1 MSHDARSNAY
11 LTTRVMTASPVELR
25 LMLIE
30 GAIKF
35 LRQGRDGLA
44 TKDFEACF
52 NGYSRGRAI
61 ISELMTTMRPDP
73 DRELYGRMQSLYAY
87 MMSRLIES
95 SHEKDPAKADEVIQ
109 LLEYDRE
116 TWMMLIEKLRTEDR
130 GPGPASPALAQT
142 GGRGDPADHTPLSLE
157 G

>member
-1 MSHDARSNAY
+1 MSQDTRSSAY

-35 LRQGRDGLA
+35 LRQGRDGLVS
-44 TKDFEACF
+44 KDYEACF

-61 ISELMTTMRPDP
+61 ISELMTTMRPEP

-95 SHEKDPAKADEVIQ
+95 SHEKDPAKADEVIR

-116 TWMMLIEKLRTEDR
+116 TWMMLIEKLRSEER
-130 GPGPASPALAQT
+130 GHARAHPAPAHS
-142 GGRGDPADHTPLSLE
+142 GEHGRPVEHSPLSVE